1 MFARRRKRNVSSAAS
16 RGKKKPW
23 NIVLTGRHGDAAEY
37 RGLARGWGGGQGGQT
52 MRLDMGI

>member
-1 MFARRRKRNVSSAAS
+1 MSSAAS